1 MFNGRAISTLRVA
14 SAGVRLAALVVAV
27 LLTVAGCKTS
37 PHSSDPHVRKIDE
50 MLDKEL
56 PKGTS
61 MERVNLFL
69 NERGYRIERSGK
81 AQTIVAVVRQI
92 DTDTLRPEN
101 ARVTFHFDAH
111 DQLTSYELVSSPD
124 EPLTP

>member
-1 MFNGRAISTLRVA
+1 MFRGRAISTLRVA
-14 SAGVRLAALVVAV
+14 AAGVRLAALVLAV
-27 LLTVAGCKTS
+27 LIGASGCKTS

-69 NERGYRIERSGK
+69 NERGYRIENSGK

-92 DTDTLRPEN
+92 DTETLRPEN

-111 DQLTSYELVSSPD
+111 NQLTSYELVSSAD
-124 EPLTP
+124 NL

>member
-1 MFNGRAISTLRVA
+1 MFRGRAISTSRVA
-14 SAGVRLAALVVAV
+14 SAGVRLAMLVVAV
-27 LLTVAGCKTS
+27 LISVAGCKTS
-37 PHSSDPHVRKIDE
+37 PHSSDPRVRKIDE

-69 NERGYRIERSGK
+69 NERGYRIENTTK
-81 AQTIVAVVRQI
+81 AQTVVAVVRQI
-92 DTDTLRPEN
+92 DTETLRPEN

-111 DQLTSYELVSSPD
+111 NQLTSYELVSSPD
-124 EPLTP
+124 NL

>member
-1 MFNGRAISTLRVA
+1 MFNGRAISMLRVA
-14 SAGVRLAALVVAV
+14 STGVRLVALVVVA
-27 LLTVAGCKTS
+27 LIGTAGCKTS

>member
-1 MFNGRAISTLRVA
+1 MSDWRAISTLRVA
-14 SAGVRLAALVVAV
+14 AAGVRLAALVLAV
-27 LLTVAGCKTS
+27 LISAGGCKTS

-69 NERGYRIERSGK
+69 SERGYRIENSGK

-92 DTDTLRPEN
+92 DTETLRPEN

-111 DQLTSYELVSSPD
+111 DQLTSYELVSSAD
-124 EPLTP
+124 NL